1 MNIDEKNETNKQ
13 NNELNPKKKRTKSEI
28 ARLKRERLEEELKAA
43 KLNEKKAINR
53 EGLNIMKKMSNL
65 IIDEEFLNLLKTE
78 KNLNYLLE
86 GIETLVLEIQS
97 KNEKKDV

>member
-1 MNIDEKNETNKQ
+1 MNMEENKIDEQ
-13 NNELNPKKKRTKSEI
+13 NNELKPKKKRTKSEI

-78 KNLNYLLE
+78 ENLNYLLE

>member
-1 MNIDEKNETNKQ
+1 MNIEENKIDEQKNELK
-13 NNELNPKKKRTKSEI
+13 PKKKRTKSEI

-78 KNLNYLLE
+78 ENLNYLLK